1 MVDEQEHITLTKDE
15 LKRRFDIYNK
25 QYFWGKLDKC
35 RFYIIGVNN
44 SDYGSYT
51 PQRDS
56 KGNLYSI
63 IRIGRCV
70 RWTDE
75 TLRLILVHEM
85 IHMYVRTIEGV
96 RIDGVLGHGRHFR
109 KHCRRLL
116 KDYGLKIEV
125 HPKFE
130 YINKKLF
137 PKMWE
142 RVILWLIDR

>member
-1 MVDEQEHITLTKDE
+1 
-15 LKRRFDIYNK
+15 
-25 QYFWGKLDKC
+25 
-35 RFYIIGVNN
+35 
-44 SDYGSYT
+44 
-51 PQRDS
+51 
-56 KGNLYSI
+56 
-63 IRIGRCV
+63 
-70 RWTDE
+70 
-75 TLRLILVHEM
+75 
-85 IHMYVRTIEGV
+85 MYVRTIEGV